1 MVFSI
6 NRYELN
12 EDLVSEADLQALKE
26 LNIVLK
32 FDLVLN
38 HLSVRSPQFLD
49 MLTKGDHSRYRDF
62 YIDWNKFWEGEGE
75 LNDEG
80 YIIPNE
86 AHLKQLFMRKPGLP
100 ILFVRFPDG
109 SECSYVK
116 CRQSV
121 LVLGGGFHVEDSP
134 KFLINDSTVGY
145 MHGRRN

>member
-62 YIDWNKFWEGEGE
+62 FIDWNKFWEGEGE

-100 ILFVRFPDG
+100 ILLVRFPRWFRAALLEYIL
-109 SECSYVK
+109 ST
-116 CRQSV
+116 
-121 LVLGGGFHVEDSP
+121 DSLP
-134 KFLINDSTVGY
+134 WAG
-145 MHGRRN
+145 